1 MSNNGS
7 RQLNFPK
14 VNNGRVNLYGGPR
27 GNNRPPPYLN
37 KIQIR
42 RIVSLI
48 FQLISIYYL
57 VGLSI
62 NMSGSDALKIR
73 SWLLSSIVSFKNIV
87 TTYFS
92 GYQRGI
98 EASASAL
105 VSVIWRKLQ
114 MGRGFNVTNAVV
126 ALSAFTMAYTSGM
139 GVNSTVS
146 RLNRYS
152 NTALSRLI
160 GTTERNARNV
170 QAVIISMIA
179 WLTASLR
186 GSVTTTVAEI
196 AYDVQRT
203 YHLRKLSKKN
213 FINYGTNRL
222 RIRNVNN
229 NAAAQAL
236 LNLSGR
242 N

>member
-1 MSNNGS
+1 M
-7 RQLNFPK
+7 P
-14 VNNGRVNLYGGPR
+14 NNGRLNLYTGNRGANLYGGRR
-27 GNNRPPPYLN
+27 GNRLPPYLN
-37 KIQIR
+37 RIQIR

-48 FQLISIYYL
+48 FQLVAIYYL
-57 VGLSI
+57 VGIS
-62 NMSGSDALKIR
+62 MDMAPRDAMKIR
-73 SWLLSSIVSFKNIV
+73 TWLLSSIVSFKNIV

-114 MGRGFNVTNAVV
+114 MGRGINLTNAVV
-126 ALSAFTMAYTSGM
+126 AATAFTMAYTTGT
-139 GVNSTVS
+139 GVNNTVRGLGS
-146 RLNRYS
+146 YS
-152 NTALSRLI
+152 NSTLSRLI
-160 GTTERNARNV
+160 GTTERNAKNV
-170 QAVIISMIA
+170 QAAIVSMIA

-186 GSVTTTVAEI
+186 SSSTTTIAEI
-196 AYDVQRT
+196 VYDIQRT
-203 YHLRKLSKKN
+203 YHLRSLSKRN

-222 RIRNVNN
+222 RIRNGNGNN

-236 LNLSGR
+236 LNLRGR

>member
-1 MSNNGS
+1 M
-7 RQLNFPK
+7 
-14 VNNGRVNLYGGPR
+14 
-27 GNNRPPPYLN
+27 
-37 KIQIR
+37 
-42 RIVSLI
+42 
-48 FQLISIYYL
+48 ISIYYL

-196 AYDVQRT
+196 AVDVQRT

-222 RIRNVNN
+222 RIRNVTRNNNNN